1 MQALILAAGMGQ
13 RMGKYTENHT
23 KCMVSVA
30 GKTILERLIDSIKY
44 AGIEKLVMVIGYEA
58 EKLREYIEERDFGLS
73 IEYVYNYDY
82 KTTNNIYSLYLARE
96 YLKRDDTILLESDLL
111 FDREIVRKVVSQKQ
125 PNMVVVAKYEHWM
138 DGTVVV
144 LDEKKNIMDFIS
156 KTDFR
161 YDEAHSYYKT
171 VNIHKFSKEFSDRQY
186 IPFLEAYIKAYGVNQ
201 YYEQVLK
208 IFAHIHHSELSAYVL
223 QNEKWIELDVE
234 EKLDVMQT
242 IANIEASYLGLPNEL
257 NVSVANLQENRLGSY
272 SDGIRTIYIDLSHLE
287 SASAREVLNTCAH
300 EAYHSYQ
307 HRLIDAYNS
316 TDENVKNLML
326 YKKAV
331 TYQAEFENY
340 VDGTQDFDLY
350 YGQSCEADA
359 RKYAKSAVEDYYN
372 KIYDYLGIK
381 VLDLDT
387 DSETESYSISYDENR
402 NVYLLDKNN
411 TRIAGPYK
419 VIEDDFQ
426 YNNNE
431 ITRYIGENG
440 LYGYLSLEGKE
451 ITEAVFQ
458 EASIFQDGIAM
469 VSINGEMIYYID
481 TLGERITKDYLDGYP
496 YENQGSYA
504 RVKLEDGTW
513 GIINRQDKIVFEGA
527 DYIEELPMVTTLGCA
542 IVNGQA
548 VLFSL
553 ELGGTEEVSVIR
565 TYEDFCDI
573 SVYLGEF
580 GIVTNKHGLQGV
592 IKWNGDIL
600 VPAEYREIRYELVQD
615 NVLFKLQ
622 KNDGSY
628 ETMYLYGKES

>member
-223 QNEKWIELDVE
+223 QNEKWYEIDDAQDLDIADTMFAEDNRILERYEEHFGGYWRFPRMKDYCYLVNPYYPPKKMMDQMVYFWRELLVQYPSGMNIQKLNAGSMFDIDEEYLLVGNGAAELINVLGKTLQGRLSVCIPTFNEYIRCFTQCQIREIDNAGNGYQYCLQDLLEETKHTDHLLLINPDNPSGSFLCRDEVIQLLDVCEKKGVNLIVDESFGDFAE
-234 EKLDVMQT
+234 EELRYTLLDEAVMKKYSRLVV
-242 IANIEASYLGLPNEL
+242 IKSISKSYGVPGL
-257 NVSVANLQENRLGSY
+257 RLGVMATGNS
-272 SDGIRTIYIDLSHLE
+272 SLLEEIRTRLAIWNINSFAEYYLQIQRLYKNSYKEACNQIALQRKKLQQQLKEIPDLKVYPSQANYIMCELKGRLTSTELATLLVKNENILIKDLSGKKGFQGK
-287 SASAREVLNTCAH
+287 SFI
-300 EAYHSYQ
+300 
-307 HRLIDAYNS
+307 RLA
-316 TDENVKNLML
+316 VKNEEDN
-326 YKKAV
+326 
-331 TYQAEFENY
+331 QALSSAIRRIICNY
-340 VDGTQDFDLY
+340 SADLHT
-350 YGQSCEADA
+350 CCAD
-359 RKYAKSAVEDYYN
+359 R
-372 KIYDYLGIK
+372 
-381 VLDLDT
+381 
-387 DSETESYSISYDENR
+387 
-402 NVYLLDKNN
+402 
-411 TRIAGPYK
+411 
-419 VIEDDFQ
+419 
-426 YNNNE
+426 
-431 ITRYIGENG
+431 
-440 LYGYLSLEGKE
+440 
-451 ITEAVFQ
+451 
-458 EASIFQDGIAM
+458 
-469 VSINGEMIYYID
+469 
-481 TLGERITKDYLDGYP
+481 TK
-496 YENQGSYA
+496 
-504 RVKLEDGTW
+504 
-513 GIINRQDKIVFEGA
+513 
-527 DYIEELPMVTTLGCA
+527 M
-542 IVNGQA
+542 
-548 VLFSL
+548 
-553 ELGGTEEVSVIR
+553 
-565 TYEDFCDI
+565 
-573 SVYLGEF
+573 
-580 GIVTNKHGLQGV
+580 
-592 IKWNGDIL
+592 
-600 VPAEYREIRYELVQD
+600 
-615 NVLFKLQ
+615 
-622 KNDGSY
+622 
-628 ETMYLYGKES
+628 